1 MYAAYLA
8 LFDLLIRPAYGEQ
21 DRDVGSWAK
30 WKLLGNKT
38 DRPTAEVPG
47 GQHCGLGNTG
57 LPSGSPLGVPGEVR
71 SPCSYLSPL
80 LHISARVMFTV
91 TYCTGQRG
99 RSAGEPD
106 LLQTA

>member
-47 GQHCGLGNTG
+47 GQHLAWGIQVFPLAHRWGSLGK
-57 LPSGSPLGVPGEVR
+57 
-71 SPCSYLSPL
+71 
-80 LHISARVMFTV
+80 
-91 TYCTGQRG
+91 
-99 RSAGEPD
+99 
-106 LLQTA
+106 